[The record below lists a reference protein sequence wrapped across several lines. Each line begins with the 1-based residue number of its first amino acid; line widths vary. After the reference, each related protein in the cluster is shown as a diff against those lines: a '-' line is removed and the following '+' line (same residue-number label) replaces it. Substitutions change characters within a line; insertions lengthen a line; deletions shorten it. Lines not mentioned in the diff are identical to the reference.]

1 MSIQIAEQYEEN
13 EQYDKAYEEY
23 KKIYDKNPKDMNIL
37 ERLGHLSMMLGNKQ
51 EAADYY
57 SKILEFDVTNSM
69 VYEQLMDIY
78 QDIDRFKY
86 YIHRGNLHSIEH
98 KFEHAINDYK
108 KALSHTQ
115 EEKDIITTRFVLA
128 ALYAQTGNSTKA
140 IDEYLRL
147 LDYSEIP
154 SETYINLAK
163 LYIAENAAS
172 SAINVLER
180 AVAKGINSES
190 IRETLADLYLKNNQ
204 ANKAMEITQ
213 NELTKVKCML
223 DCGDDDKAYEILS
236 SNKDKYQT
244 NAKYHSLLAQ
254 YYFMKNKFD
263 EALGEVEEF
272 DKYEKNSPLTYQM
285 RALIYENKK
294 DDYNAHINW
303 GKYNLLRG
311 NKDIAINEYLNAY
324 QMRDDDLNLLN
335 SLAVLLEENGDK
347 NHAME
352 IYERIAK
359 LEPNNIKAIEKI
371 ANFRHDIGDY
381 RTECDYLELWY
392 ESDKRNYPLIKRMAQ
407 IYEKLRNK
415 PSAIEFYKKYLQ
427 STTVPDY
434 EVVKAHL
441 AKLENTEM
449 EMANEEGWLDKIMR
463 FFNKD

>member
-23 KKIYDKNPKDMNIL
+23 KKIYDKNPKDMNVL

-98 KFEHAINDYK
+98 KFEHAINDFK
-108 KALSHTQ
+108 KALANTQ

-163 LYIAENAAS
+163 LYIAENAVS

-180 AVAKGINSES
+180 AIAKDIDSES
-190 IRETLADLYLKNNQ
+190 IRETLADLYLKDNQ
-204 ANKAMEITQ
+204 AGKALKLTQ

-236 SNKDKYQT
+236 ANKEKYQT

-263 EALGEVEEF
+263 EALSEVEEF

-285 RALIYENKK
+285 RALIFENKK

-303 GKYNLLRG
+303 GKYNILRG

-324 QMRDDDLNLLN
+324 QMRDDDLNLLS

-352 IYERIAK
+352 IYERIVK
-359 LEPNNIKAIEKI
+359 LEPNNIKALEKL
-371 ANFRHDIGDY
+371 ADFRNDIGDY
-381 RTECDYLELWY
+381 RGECDFLEMWY
-392 ESDKRNYPLIKRMAQ
+392 ESDKRNYDLIKRLAKT
-407 IYEKLRNK
+407 YERLKNK

-427 STTVPDY
+427 STSVPDY
-434 EVVKAHL
+434 ETVKAHL

-449 EMANEEGWLDKIMR
+449 EMQEEEGWLDKIMR
-463 FFNKD
+463 FFNKE

>member
-1 MSIQIAEQYEEN
+1 MTIQAAEQYEEN

-57 SKILEFDVTNSM
+57 SKILEFDATNSM

-128 ALYAQTGNSTKA
+128 ALYAQTGSTTKA

-147 LDYSEIP
+147 LDYEEIP
-154 SETYINLAK
+154 KETYLNIAK
-163 LYIAENAAS
+163 LYIAENATP
-172 SAINVLER
+172 SAINALER
-180 AVAKGINSES
+180 AMSKNIDSEE
-190 IRETLADLYLKNNQ
+190 IRETLSELYLKDNQ
-204 ANKAMEITQ
+204 PKKAMDITK
-213 NELTKVKCML
+213 NELTKVKCLL
-223 DCGDDDKAYEILS
+223 DCGEDDKAFEILS
-236 SNKDKYQT
+236 ENKDKYQT
-244 NAKYHSLLAQ
+244 NAKFHSLLAQ
-254 YYFMKNKFD
+254 YYFMKNNFD
-263 EALGEVEEF
+263 EALKEVEEF

-285 RALIYENKK
+285 RALIYENKR
-294 DDYNAHINW
+294 DDYNAYLNW
-303 GKYNLLRG
+303 GKYNILRG

-324 QMRDDDLNLLN
+324 RMRDDDLNLLS
-335 SLAVLLEENGDK
+335 SLAVLLEESGDK

-359 LEPNNIKAIEKI
+359 LEPNNTKALEKI

-392 ESDKRNYPLIKRMAQ
+392 ESDKRNYPLIKRLAQ
-407 IYEKLRNK
+407 TYEKLKNK
-415 PSAIEFYKKYLQ
+415 PSAIEFYKRYLQ
-427 STTVPDY
+427 STSVPDY
-434 EVVKAHL
+434 DTVKSHL

-449 EMANEEGWLDKIMR
+449 EMQEEEGWLDKIMR
-463 FFNKD
+463 FFNKE